1 MIKNLLDSK
10 KVFIFDLDGTLIDS
24 LGVWDKIDALFVRKY
39 YDGDVPPTYSYYQ
52 KNILP
57 KLNGKDPYIE
67 YLKYL
72 IARFDIK
79 ESLEEIIEV
88 RKSIIDEILINDV
101 SLKPYV
107 LEYFN
112 MIRGYKRIVLATTST
127 SRCLDLYKYVN
138 KNTKELDF
146 DNTFEFILSGNDVKK
161 HKPDSEIYLKALELL
176 GVKKEDI
183 IVFEDS
189 LVGIEA
195 AKGAGLDVVHVYDE
209 ANKNDLSKMCELTPY
224 FIENFKEIMKN

>member
-10 KVFIFDLDGTLIDS
+10 KAFIFDLDGTLIDS
-24 LGVWDKIDALFVRKY
+24 LGVWDKIDTLFVRRY

-57 KLNGKDPYIE
+57 KLNGEDPYIE

-72 IARFDIK
+72 KETFNIEDSIEDIINTRK
-79 ESLEEIIEV
+79 E
-88 RKSIIDEILINDV
+88 IIDETLINDV

-112 MIRGYKRIVLATTST
+112 MIRGEKRIVLATTST

-195 AKGAGLDVVHVYDE
+195 AKGASLDVVLVYDE
-209 ANKNDLSKMCELTPY
+209 ANKNDLSKMRELTPY